1 MIKVKKN
8 RQAIFILSLC
18 VVSVI
23 SWFPILSV
31 PFIND
36 DFQILGFHLN
46 KNFFTA
52 FEPFWQKDISQ
63 YYWRPLGNMVHP
75 FMLIL
80 FGFNALPFRILSL
93 LLNVLCGVTLYK
105 LLSKLGINNA
115 VAMVIPFLFNLLPSH
130 EFQYAWI
137 ADQGEIL
144 LAIFLMFSFY
154 NYSYLVG
161 EGEDKKYLV
170 YSLLWFLAAVLV
182 KETAYAG
189 ILIPWLGLLND
200 HKVGKEDLKKTIINT
215 LYFAII
221 IIVLMLYRIV
231 VIGSSPL
238 GSSHFAALN
247 PVKMILNFFIYFLLA
262 FLPPET
268 LELLQVNIK
277 NLWLLIPILLISIL
291 LLFGFVRIIAKL
303 SSAKKKVF
311 FIGIAWFIIFILPAL
326 PVLMRWYVFTASIG
340 LMISLSVI
348 VESII
353 VKMKWQSILWIPV
366 ISVFIILGL
375 LNYNK
380 MNDWKTAGEKLNFAL
395 SEFSKEETQSSMF
408 IWAVPDKYNRIPM
421 MKLGVRETVQWA
433 LQRKDIEVFAPL
445 RIELLGENPK
455 IKILSSSANQLEFM
469 ATNGRFM
476 REGSK
481 SKYIITNESEKYE
494 YEGNWYEINN
504 YLKENILYSNVK
516 VRLNNKQLTGFD
528 QFYFDGEKFKRINI
542 NI

>member
-1 MIKVKKN
+1 MIKAIKN
-8 RQAIFILSLC
+8 QQAIFIISLC

-23 SWFPILSV
+23 SWFPVLSA

-63 YYWRPLGNMVHP
+63 YYWRPLGNLMHP

-93 LLNVLCGVTLYK
+93 LLNILCGVTLFK
-105 LLSKLGINNA
+105 LLNRLGINNSI
-115 VAMVIPFLFNLLPSH
+115 AMVITILFNVLPSH
-130 EFQYAWI
+130 EFQYTWI

-154 NYSYLVG
+154 NYSFFIG
-161 EGEDKKYLV
+161 EREDKKYFI
-170 YSLLWFLAAVLV
+170 YSLLWFLVAVLF

-189 ILIPWLGLLND
+189 ILIPWLGLLNI
-200 HKVGKEDLKKTIINT
+200 HKVGKEELKKTIINT
-215 LYFAII
+215 VYFAII
-221 IIVLMLYRIV
+221 IVVLLIYRIM

-238 GSSHFAALN
+238 GSSHFAELSS
-247 PVKMILNFFIYFLLA
+247 VKMILNFFIYFLLA
-262 FLPPET
+262 FLPPEI
-268 LELLQVNIK
+268 LEWFQVNIK
-277 NLWLLIPILLISIL
+277 NIWLVIPVL
-291 LLFGFVRIIAKL
+291 LLSVVLLYGLVRTIIRL
-303 SSAKKKVF
+303 SSFKKRVF
-311 FIGIAWFIIFILPAL
+311 LIGIAWFIIFILPAL

-340 LMISLSVI
+340 LMISLSVL

-353 VKMKWQSILWIPV
+353 KKMKWQRIFWIPV
-366 ISVFIILGL
+366 ISVFILLVL

-380 MNDWKTAGEKLNFAL
+380 MNDWKIAGEKLNFSLKEL
-395 SEFSKEETQSSMF
+395 SREKSQRLIL

-445 RIELLGENPK
+445 RIELFGENPK
-455 IKILSSSANQLEFM
+455 VKMISSSANQLEFM

-476 REGSK
+476 REGGK

-494 YEGNWYEINN
+494 YEGSWYEINN
-504 YLKENILYSNVK
+504 YLNENILYSNVK
-516 VRLNNKQLTGFD
+516 VSLKDKQFAEFD
-528 QFYFDGEKFKRINI
+528 QFYFDGEKFKRINYK
-542 NI
+542 